1 MMIRYAIIYACS
13 TSRARNTGKPWRCS
27 GLAYRAMSTKVPER
41 NKERSFIMIKPNGVQ
56 RGLIGEVIKRFEQK
70 GYKLVAM
77 KFMQASE
84 EHMQK
89 HYTHLQSKA
98 FYPGLCKYMSS
109 SPVVPMV
116 WEGLDVVRTGRVM
129 LGETNPGDSLP
140 GTIRGDFC
148 LHVGR
153 NLVHGS
159 DSIENAKK
167 EIALWFREDEI
178 VTYTAGQY
186 DWVYDD

>member
-13 TSRARNTGKPWRCS
+13 TSRARNAGKPWSCS

-109 SPVVPMV
+109 SPVVPM
-116 WEGLDVVRTGRVM
+116 
-129 LGETNPGDSLP
+129 GDSLP

-159 DSIENAKK
+159 DSIENANK